1 MDQLTL
7 DEAFLDA
14 KPKENIPAEEQ
25 RAFEIIRDS
34 LAEMLEQENI
44 PGEAIGIT
52 NNRQKD
58 GKPTDYYVIYF
69 YKPSFPICRIRLS
82 KRSKEMRILQKY
94 KDEVA
99 KHTEY
104 KGKTNDN
111 YVTIS
116 VASADD
122 FRVFG
127 PLLAFVL
134 DDVLSTMP
142 SEFGCCARYEAC
154 SNAEKC
160 LNPTLDLLVRCSY
173 RKKLRKG
180 IIFYGEN
187 RVDVSSIVF

>member
-1 MDQLTL
+1 MDQFAL
-7 DEAFLDA
+7 DEAFLDM
-14 KPKENIPAEEQ
+14 KPRENIPAEEQ

-34 LAEMLEQENI
+34 LAEMLAQENI
-44 PGEAIGIT
+44 PKEAVGIT
-52 NNRQKD
+52 NNQQKD
-58 GKPTDYYVIYF
+58 GKPTDYYVVYF
-69 YKPSFPICRIRLS
+69 YKPTFPICRIRLS

-104 KGKTNDN
+104 KEKPNDN
-111 YVTIS
+111 YVTIPI
-116 VASADD
+116 AAADD
-122 FRVFG
+122 FHAFG

-142 SEFGCCARYEAC
+142 SDFGCCARYEAC
-154 SNAEKC
+154 SNAGKC
-160 LNPTLDLLVRCSY
+160 LNPTLDLFVQCSY

-187 RVDVSSIVF
+187 RIDVSNIIF